1 MYLSFGLAHTG
12 IIDLETFLNKSLWVE
27 IKVNRESYLIGLF
40 YSPGTADF
48 VFIDALNKKNIE
60 NI

>member
-48 VFIDALNKKNIE
+48 SSLMS
-60 NI
+60 